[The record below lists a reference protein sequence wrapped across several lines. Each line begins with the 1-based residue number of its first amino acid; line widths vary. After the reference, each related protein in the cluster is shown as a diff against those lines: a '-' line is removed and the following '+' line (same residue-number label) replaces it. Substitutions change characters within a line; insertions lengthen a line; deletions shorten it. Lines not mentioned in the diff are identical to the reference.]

1 MARKNVPVAA
11 IAMIALFA
19 VAGCATGEDSVAKTK
34 AQETV
39 RIGHLLFAGGDG
51 GSMAQAV
58 AIKNAKNEMEGVDA
72 EAKWIAKV
80 HPGWLKGSQ
89 ALLTRN
95 GKAYDRIEYRTPDG
109 KTATIF
115 FDITGFFG
123 KF

>member
-1 MARKNVPVAA
+1 MARKKVPAAA
-11 IAMIALFA
+11 IAMIVLITG
-19 VAGCATGEDSVAKTK
+19 AGCATNENSAANAQ

-39 RIGHLLFAGGDG
+39 RIGHLVFEGGDG
-51 GSMAQAV
+51 RSMAQAV
-58 AIKNAKNEMEGVDA
+58 IIKNAANEMEGVGA
-72 EAKWIAKV
+72 EARWINKV
-80 HPGWLKGSQ
+80 HPGWLKGRQ